1 MRKYQ
6 FISMMALALTV
17 ALSVAACGMGNSQNG
32 VNSEID
38 DMDHRFNRTSRLE
51 EANQNLIE
59 SVKEAATAIHDG
71 LMELSTMRR

>member
-6 FISMMALALTV
+6 FLSMIALALTV
-17 ALSVAACGMGNSQNG
+17 ALSVAACGMGNNQNG
-32 VNSEID
+32 VNSDDID
-38 DMDHRFNRTSRLE
+38 NRFNRTSRLE

-59 SVKEAATAIHDG
+59 SVREAATAIHDG